1 MITPIFTAL
10 EKTKWG
16 KKILEV
22 GSFIKSKISAFFQG
36 VKEGVKGF
44 LKKAPKLGKIRTAL
58 EKTFP
63 KIKKFFDGI
72 GTVITKVNAFF
83 K

>member
-22 GSFIKSKISAFFQG
+22 GSFIKSKIAAFFQG
-36 VKEGVKGF
+36 VKGF
-44 LKKAPKLGKIRTAL
+44 FKKAPKLPKLGKIRTAL

-63 KIKKFFDGI
+63 NIKKFFDGI